1 MKILNLTQ
9 HKATPDQEKAGVHNL
24 EGDKLEKLKELL
36 TFDEI
41 PTEYVLWDRAAKIA
55 DLSEQEGAKSAMI
68 GGAPYFMPSLERALL
83 GRGINIKYAFSKR
96 ESQDIHLEDGTVRKQ
111 QVFRHIGFVE
121 KLANY

>member
-9 HKATPDQEKAGVHNL
+9 HKSTTDQQKDHVYDLKGARL
-24 EGDKLEKLKELL
+24 EQLKDLL

-41 PTEYVLWDRAAKIA
+41 PTEYVLWDRADKIA
-55 DLSEQEGAKSAMI
+55 ALAEQEGAKSAMI
-68 GGAPYFMPSLERALL
+68 GGAPYFMPWLERALL
-83 GRGINIKYAFSKR
+83 RRGINIKYAFSKR
-96 ESQDIHLEDGTVRKQ
+96 ESQDVHLEDGTVRKQ